1 MSITLSIQRSNSLT
15 DTFLYLLQNEG
26 LCELQLRTVITREIF
41 QRNKILFD
49 ILFTPNFSSCLREPE
64 FQHLS
69 GKLFFNFSYIFWLIC
84 GNARIFSTLVR
95 EQVIRFHSKF
105 LYVHFLVGLRGI
117 EKFLNTP
124 LPDNKYISIHCKF
137 SYVYFLIFENFFN
150 THNTTQLFFYV
161 LFTVTC
167 YSSSSSLYTSS
178 EVSSTTRLPLTVTLI
193 LAVLR

>member
-124 LPDNKYISIHCKF
+124 LPDNKYFSIHCKF
-137 SYVYFLIFENFFN
+137 SYVYFLIFENFFH

-167 YSSSSSLYTSS
+167 SSYLYT
-178 EVSSTTRLPLTVTLI
+178 STTRLSLTVTLT
-193 LAVLR
+193 LAVFLSIPFNFLL